1 VEQEVAEVAR
11 QATISQ
17 ALIEEKRLARIAMR
31 ANPIPLPKTLDEAL
45 DYGVRMKVQ
54 EALTV
59 MQDEYNSHE
68 LILLNRCQNLED
80 KSNKKG

>member
-1 VEQEVAEVAR
+1 MEQEVAEVVR

-45 DYGVRMKVQ
+45 DYGVQMKVQ
-54 EALTV
+54 EALKV
-59 MQDEYNSHE
+59 MQDEYNRHE
-68 LILLNRCQNLED
+68 IILLNQCQNLED
-80 KSNKKG
+80 KSNKK

>member
-1 VEQEVAEVAR
+1 VEQEVAEVVR

-45 DYGVRMKVQ
+45 DYGVQMKVQ
-54 EALTV
+54 EALKV
-59 MQDEYNSHE
+59 MQDEYNRHE
-68 LILLNRCQNLED
+68 IILLNQCQNLED
-80 KSNKKG
+80 KSNKK

>member
-1 VEQEVAEVAR
+1 VEQEVAEVVR

-45 DYGVRMKVQ
+45 DYGVQMKVQ
-54 EALTV
+54 EALKV
-59 MQDEYNSHE
+59 MQDEYNHHE
-68 LILLNRCQNLED
+68 IILLNRCQNLED
-80 KSNKKG
+80 KSNKK

>member
-1 VEQEVAEVAR
+1 MEQEVAKVVR

-45 DYGVRMKVQ
+45 DYGVQMKVQ
-54 EALTV
+54 EALKV
-59 MQDEYNSHE
+59 MQDEYNRHE
-68 LILLNRCQNLED
+68 IILLNRCQNLED
-80 KSNKKG
+80 KSNKK